1 MRVTRLQ
8 VNNWRNLESLDLSVP
23 VEASLVCLVGENGT
37 GKSNVLQLLSAVAN
51 QLGLAHGVDMPRG
64 NPLNDE
70 HSVRVIADIN
80 ERPEV
85 FFELDQESESPSRGW
100 SGKVEVRSERQDD
113 GTTNISSVL
122 ALDVP
127 SEHSQLI
134 GASTVQAYRNRR
146 ETCHLYLDSDRAY
159 PSNVVNYQEF
169 AQALEQEYGEPAFD
183 RQFSFRPS
191 RTMYSEWIKY
201 MLSVE
206 QQAST
211 ELTRQTRDAQ
221 RHGETAPPFL
231 DPFVGYAESVTNV
244 LPHLRFQGVDSKK
257 RTLLFDVGGRTLPFD
272 HLSGGE
278 REIAFLL
285 GQIDR
290 FKLRRG
296 LLLIDEPEL
305 HLNPDLLRLW
315 LSYLRDT
322 VENGQVWIAT
332 HSLEA
337 AEVAGAEA
345 TFVLHRDPATLTVR
359 RSESL
364 EDAPAL
370 ALLSAAVGSPAF
382 SLHRTRF
389 VLVEGDRQNRERARF
404 HEICGEDALHRFM
417 EVGNCVEVLRR
428 LDVLRDLATDLDYPL
443 IVGGIVDR
451 DFRSDTEI
459 SNLEAESGVHVLRC
473 DEVENL
479 FLQPEAI
486 SRIAE
491 ENGIRESPEDLIRDA
506 SDRFAGT
513 WALRYA
519 AAHTA
524 SLEPSD
530 SSMRRAANEESW
542 GRVEIDPQAAATR
555 IASSRSDPDA
565 EEMDSWSTAL
575 QTAFELYAETR
586 LRDDLWTE
594 CLGKEC
600 LRTVP
605 RLVGLSGPTYLEQRV
620 RSLWTSGVVTMPHEA
635 QLIKDYVAGLTA
647 L

>member
-1 MRVTRLQ
+1 V
-8 VNNWRNLESLDLSVP
+8 V
-23 VEASLVCLVGENGT
+23 
-37 GKSNVLQLLSAVAN
+37 
-51 QLGLAHGVDMPRG
+51 
-64 NPLNDE
+64 
-70 HSVRVIADIN
+70 ADIN

-85 FFELDQESESPSRGW
+85 FFELDQESQSPSRGW
-100 SGKVEVRSERQDD
+100 SGRVELLSERRHD
-113 GTTNISSVL
+113 GTNISSVV
-122 ALDVP
+122 ALDIAA
-127 SEHSQLI
+127 EHAQLI
-134 GASTVQAYRNRR
+134 GGSTVQAYRNRR

-159 PSNVVNYQEF
+159 PSNVVNFQEF
-169 AQALEQEYGEPAFD
+169 AQALEQDYGEPTFD

-211 ELTRQTRDAQ
+211 ELTRQTREAQ
-221 RHGETAPPFL
+221 RRGDAAPPFA
-231 DPFVGYAESVTNV
+231 DPFVAYADSVGSV
-244 LPHLRFQGVDSKK
+244 LPHMRFQGVDSKK

-272 HLSGGE
+272 QLSGGE

-345 TFVLHRDPATLTVR
+345 TFVLHRDPETLTVR
-359 RSESL
+359 RSEAL
-364 EDAPAL
+364 QDAPAL

-404 HEICGEDALHRFM
+404 HEICGEGTTYRFM
-417 EVGNCVEVLRR
+417 EVGNCTEVLRR

-451 DFRSDTEI
+451 DFRSDAEI

-486 SRIAE
+486 SRISE
-491 ENGIRESPEDLIRDA
+491 EHGVKESPQNLIRSA

-513 WALRYA
+513 WAWRYA
-519 AAHTA
+519 AAHNA
-524 SLEPSD
+524 NLVGPD
-530 SSMRRAANEESW
+530 SAMRRAANEETW
-542 GRVEIDPQAAATR
+542 NRIEIDLQAAATR
-555 IASSRSDPDA
+555 IASSRSGLDA
-565 EEMDSWSTAL
+565 HEKDVWSMAL
-575 QTAFELYAETR
+575 GAAFELYAETR
-586 LRDDLWTE
+586 LRDDLWKH

-600 LRTVP
+600 LRTLP
-605 RLVGLSGPTYLEQRV
+605 RLVGLSGSTYLEQRV
-620 RSLWTSGVVTMPHEA
+620 RSMWTSGAVTMPPEA
-635 QLIKDYVAGLTA
+635 QLIKNYVDSLAAVSQSSTVL
-647 L
+647 